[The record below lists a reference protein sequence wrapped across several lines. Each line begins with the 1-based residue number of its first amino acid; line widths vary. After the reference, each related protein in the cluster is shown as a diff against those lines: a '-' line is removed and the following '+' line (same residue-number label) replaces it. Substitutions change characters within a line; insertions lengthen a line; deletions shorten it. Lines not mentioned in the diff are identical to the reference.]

1 MALRSGPW
9 RGSICPSHRVS
20 KTHVLGPQLGISL
33 LFTACLPGSRPAF
46 LGKEGGGGSRTPTQR
61 RVDRSRSTTWYRLP
75 KARRSWPSTALT
87 PEQNQLGLEGSRH
100 VMRGAGCG
108 AEGQKCARP
117 EWSCSASGDALS
129 TAGRMLQGVQH
140 FHGFLHFLEFRS
152 SFHSSCLRDA

>member
-1 MALRSGPW
+1 MKTSINLGELCTCHGASFRSLAGVNL
-9 RGSICPSHRVS
+9 SITPCLQNPCAWPSVGDLAAFHCVS
-20 KTHVLGPQLGISL
+20 ARMPPRFFG
-33 LFTACLPGSRPAF
+33 
-46 LGKEGGGGSRTPTQR
+46 EGEGGGSRTPTQR

-117 EWSCSASGDALS
+117 EGSCSASGDALS

-140 FHGFLHFLEFRS
+140 FHGFLHF
-152 SFHSSCLRDA
+152 